1 MCVWC
6 SSFSLFYTYL
16 FYSFCDHKVINLQ
29 NLANR
34 NWTTNVCSQ
43 NTEPKHVRY
52 ACTWENPRF
61 LQPLQ
66 GVSASHRPDG
76 PQLFSSS
83 SIAGGNGGVGRYSR
97 MEKHKRLFS
106 EQHTHYTT
114 FISDSNKKITLIQ
127 VKGNW
132 LNQIWPKVYC
142 TINPIVFHACHV
154 CLSGFCRL
162 AIDSPATNMFNWI
175 DRTNGERSGVR
186 PWSSG
191 HRDIIHDTH

>member
-6 SSFSLFYTYL
+6 SSFSLFDTYL
-16 FYSFCDHKVINLQ
+16 FYSFCDHKVINLH
-29 NLANR
+29 NLANKCQ
-34 NWTTNVCSQ
+34 TCSQ
-43 NTEPKHVRY
+43 NTKPKHVRY
-52 ACTWENPRF
+52 VCTWENPRF

-114 FISDSNKKITLIQ
+114 FISDSDKKITKYLSLSLMQ
-127 VKGNW
+127 VKSNS
-132 LNQIWPKVYC
+132 LIQIWPKVYC
-142 TINPIVFHACHV
+142 TINLLSSCVSCLFIWILQTCDWFTCHKHV
-154 CLSGFCRL
+154 RLNWSNKCR
-162 AIDSPATNMFNWI
+162 T
-175 DRTNGERSGVR
+175 
-186 PWSSG
+186 
-191 HRDIIHDTH
+191 